1 MNDSENP
8 WHGVTLYD
16 WVPFFKEIAGKLAEV
31 GRKPQRERDELIEQM
46 ARRVF
51 DENHRIFSYPPIDPF
66 SFIYTLASKN
76 KGKAADYFRD
86 HIKKGLG
93 LDADTPTD
101 WHFPA
106 PSPVRTFFFM
116 DSKKT
121 DPEQISRESVNYLWS
136 IFIKTIS
143 AEGLTNQEFSKCLQ
157 REGIGLANLSQ
168 TLFLIDPERYL
179 PLDENSSLSLLAI
192 FRPELELKN
201 IKNKQIKMEREI
213 ENGKHKFHDLM
224 GYVFEQFPGCKP
236 YEINLFS
243 WLYKNKR
250 IQINNGYFQI
260 SSNVLDDG
268 QDYFQDFRKGHG
280 VWTGSGGNDR
290 KYPLTEPEAGDV
302 MLVRTGTTYGRA
314 IGIVLDNEYKQAGGH
329 DIDAIIRVLFIRV
342 FDDPVALSGQTAMLG
357 MNKAEKNS
365 KTYQVFLN
373 TSAFKPTLEL
383 LEKLQND
390 DRDKLP
396 GVEEDQET
404 EDEKTTTGIPLNR
417 IFYGPPGT
425 GKTYHT
431 TDAALEILDLD
442 FYRNNQND
450 RKKLRERFTELKEAE
465 RIEFVTFH
473 QSFGYEEFVEGIRPV
488 MGGEQG
494 QEIAYEVAGGVFK
507 NICEAAHDTGN
518 RYVLIIDEINRG
530 NISRI
535 FGELITLIEASKRAG
550 MPEGTS
556 ATLPYS
562 KESFSVPKNLHII
575 GTMNTA
581 DRSIALL
588 DTALRRRFRFTEMM
602 PDSSKL
608 AGVVIEGVDIPALL
622 TAINA
627 RIEALYDR
635 DHQIGHTYFLD
646 LKTSDPLEKLTDIF
660 RDSVL
665 PLLQEYFYDDWEK
678 INVVLNAN
686 GFVTDVK
693 PPKMP
698 QTDFVDSDQKIWRID
713 EEALGNISN
722 YKKIYEDEANRESSE
737 NDDTE

>member
-1 MNDSENP
+1 MNFELGP
-8 WHGVTLYD
+8 IK
-16 WVPFFKEIAGKLAEV
+16 PFT
-31 GRKPQRERDELIEQM
+31 
-46 ARRVF
+46 
-51 DENHRIFSYPPIDPF
+51 
-66 SFIYTLASKN
+66 FIYTLASRNATKDRLDSFN
-76 KGKAADYFRD
+76 RAKTE
-86 HIKKGLG
+86 LG
-93 LDADTPTD
+93 VTSAVPTD
-101 WHFPA
+101 NFFPTPNRNTVVGA
-106 PSPVRTFFFM
+106 TSTQI
-116 DSKKT
+116 T
-121 DPEQISRESVNYLWS
+121 DEDANEMWE

-192 FRPELELKN
+192 FRPELELRN
-201 IKNKQIKMEREI
+201 ISYKQRKMEKEI
-213 ENGKHKFHDLM
+213 ENGKHQFHNLM
-224 GYVFEQFPGCKP
+224 EYVFEQFPGCKP

-243 WLYKNKR
+243 WLYKNKK
-250 IQINNGYFQI
+250 IKINNKYFQI
-260 SSNVLDDG
+260 SSYVHDDS
-268 QDYFQDFRKGHG
+268 QDYFQDFRKKHG
-280 VWTGSGGNDR
+280 VWTGSGGNKR

-302 MLVRTGTTYGRA
+302 MLVRTGTKHGRA
-314 IGIVLDNEYKQAGGH
+314 IGIVLDNKYKQAGGH
-329 DIDAIIRVLFIRV
+329 DIDAMIRVLFIRV
-342 FDDPVALSGQTAMLG
+342 FDDPVALNGQTTMLG

-373 TSAFKPTLEL
+373 TPAFKPTLEL
-383 LEKLQND
+383 LEKLQNG

-396 GVEEDQET
+396 GVEEDKET
-404 EDEKTTTGIPLNR
+404 EDEKTTTNIPLNR

-507 NICEAAHDTGN
+507 NICKTAHDTGN

-550 MPEGTS
+550 MPEETS

-562 KESFSVPKNLHII
+562 KESFSVPANLHII

-588 DTALRRRFRFTEMM
+588 DTALRRRFKFTEMM
-602 PDSSKL
+602 PDSSQL

-686 GFVTDVK
+686 SFVASAD
-693 PPKMP
+693 PPAMR
-698 QTDFVDSDQKIWRID
+698 QTDFVDNDQKIWRID
-713 EEALGNISN
+713 EKALGNISN
-722 YKKIYEDEANRESSE
+722 YKKIYEDEANLEPPE